1 MRYTTDG
8 VHLYEVEGHQENYG
22 LAGGAVWIVR
32 DVVSE
37 TARRVWPL
45 EQSLLRT
52 VPTGKRIL

>member
-1 MRYTTDG
+1 MTYITDG
-8 VHLYEVEGHQENYG
+8 VHLYEAEGREGNYG

-37 TARRVWPL
+37 TLRRVWPL

-52 VPTGKRIL
+52 VPTGKRTL